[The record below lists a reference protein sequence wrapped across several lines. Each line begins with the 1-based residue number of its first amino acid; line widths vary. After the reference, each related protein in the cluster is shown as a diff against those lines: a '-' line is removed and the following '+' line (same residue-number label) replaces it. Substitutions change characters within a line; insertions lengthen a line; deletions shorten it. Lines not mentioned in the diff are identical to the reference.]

1 MIFFSRL
8 CLKYEAYAGGYIKL
22 ETKIYHYGT
31 TAAQKNLC
39 YFYDDQAPLHCS
51 DIGTCSFAPLQL
63 SVDITNTST
72 IFVSFPGWEDVD
84 FAGTASI
91 FASVISHFKIN
102 LCEMEYNNGIL
113 NMKHTCKTSKTCCH
127 TCSSVVIDLPQTYE
141 SVLYS
146 VVLEVVDVALNSK
159 QTQLFV
165 FYNSSSKNQQ
175 NKIWWATSA
184 SAKTTLFWKYNY
196 IKISFHWANSFLC
209 DMCTPWIIHFTLFF
223 ICCLIWISRTFLKS
237 KMYGYLHNVI
247 SCTFNW
253 RLSLLK
259 ISITN
264 LLGLSVFFCFCSFCF
279 MNWKLKFWFSQ
290 IKIRIQFYIGCLC
303 NWLLELNIRTI
314 SFN

>member
-63 SVDITNTST
+63 SVDITNT
-72 IFVSFPGWEDVD
+72 
-84 FAGTASI
+84 
-91 FASVISHFKIN
+91 
-102 LCEMEYNNGIL
+102 
-113 NMKHTCKTSKTCCH
+113 
-127 TCSSVVIDLPQTYE
+127 
-141 SVLYS
+141 YS

-209 DMCTPWIIHFTLFF
+209 EMCTPWIIHFTLFF

-237 KMYGYLHNVI
+237 KMYGYLHDVS

>member
-31 TAAQKNLC
+31 TAAKKTLC

-91 FASVISHFKIN
+91 FASGIGNLKIS

-113 NMKHTCKTSKTCCH
+113 NMKHICKTSKTCCH

-146 VVLEVVDVALNSK
+146 VVFEVVDVALNSK
-159 QTQLFV
+159 QTRLFV
-165 FYNSSSKNQQ
+165 FYNSSSKSKIYQ
-175 NKIWWATSA
+175 NNIWLATSA
-184 SAKTTLFWKYNY
+184 SAKTTHFWKYNY
-196 IKISFHWANSFLC
+196 TKFSFHWTYTYLC
-209 DMCTPWIIHFTLFF
+209 EMCTPWIIHFTLLF
-223 ICCLIWISRTFLKS
+223 ISCLI
-237 KMYGYLHNVI
+237 
-247 SCTFNW
+247 
-253 RLSLLK
+253 
-259 ISITN
+259 
-264 LLGLSVFFCFCSFCF
+264 
-279 MNWKLKFWFSQ
+279 
-290 IKIRIQFYIGCLC
+290 
-303 NWLLELNIRTI
+303 
-314 SFN
+314 